1 MLNIQDDECCLVD
14 IVDKIE
20 SFEVYNSGEKELI
33 FKQDVSFVKIKNN
46 INNLF
51 SNSRLMPAFG
61 VSLHN
66 ETLKELKSGNWLQ
79 INFSELLTKN
89 GLPFNSLL
97 IRLEEVQGLNLI
109 RLYQNRFDGRCLY
122 LDLDSNFD
130 LEDIIN

>member
-1 MLNIQDDECCLVD
+1 MLNIQDNECSLVD

-33 FKQDVSFVKIKNN
+33 FKQDVSFVKIKNS